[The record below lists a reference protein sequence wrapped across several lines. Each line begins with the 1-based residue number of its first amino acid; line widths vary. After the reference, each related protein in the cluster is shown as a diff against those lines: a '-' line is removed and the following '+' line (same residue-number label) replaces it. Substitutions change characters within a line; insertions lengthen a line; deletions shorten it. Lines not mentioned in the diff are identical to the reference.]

1 MTKEIKEIY
10 DWENSARLIRE
21 FIPNLFEMQDDI
33 KDHGLSKEMSK
44 EDIEKI
50 KSIGF
55 KEDGRK
61 PEEVLNQMTELIY
74 PHRTKLNHPRCF
86 SFIPGA
92 FSPYSIMGDLVNSIY
107 NPYGGSHSLSEG
119 AAYVEKWLINWMGE
133 QIGYSA
139 PELGGVFV
147 SGGSMAN
154 LTACVVARDNKLKN
168 DEIHRGTVYISD
180 QTHSSVAKGFHI
192 MGIPRDNIRKISTDD
207 NFKMNIEELENTIEI
222 DKKNGFKPFLI
233 VGTCGTTNTGAID
246 PLNEIAE
253 ICEKYNLWF
262 HIDGSY
268 GASAILSSY
277 KDELKGVEK
286 SDSISWDAHKWLFQT
301 YGCALVICK
310 DRQAMRKTYTAN
322 PEYLVDVMGN
332 DDNINF
338 WDIGMELTKPFR
350 GIRLWFTL
358 QTMGL
363 DNMRKAI
370 DHGFIASKWFEE
382 KVLKYSDFEIISP
395 AQMGI
400 INFRYNNS
408 KYREEEL
415 NKINHKLS
423 QMATEN
429 NYALYYT
436 TELNGK
442 IVLRFCPIN
451 PILTKDEVINV
462 IEEIRNN
469 IDKLKII

>member
-1 MTKEIKEIY
+1 
-10 DWENSARLIRE
+10 
-21 FIPNLFEMQDDI
+21 MQDDI

-107 NPYGGSHSLSEG
+107 NPYGGSHSLSED

-154 LTACVVARDNKLKN
+154 LTACVVARDNKLKD

-207 NFKMNIEELENTIEI
+207 NFKMNVEELDNTIEI
-222 DKKNGFKPFLI
+222 DKKM
-233 VGTCGTTNTGAID
+233 A
-246 PLNEIAE
+246 LNH
-253 ICEKYNLWF
+253 F
-262 HIDGSY
+262 
-268 GASAILSSY
+268 
-277 KDELKGVEK
+277 
-286 SDSISWDAHKWLFQT
+286 
-301 YGCALVICK
+301 
-310 DRQAMRKTYTAN
+310 
-322 PEYLVDVMGN
+322 
-332 DDNINF
+332 
-338 WDIGMELTKPFR
+338 
-350 GIRLWFTL
+350 
-358 QTMGL
+358 
-363 DNMRKAI
+363 
-370 DHGFIASKWFEE
+370 
-382 KVLKYSDFEIISP
+382 
-395 AQMGI
+395 
-400 INFRYNNS
+400 
-408 KYREEEL
+408 
-415 NKINHKLS
+415 
-423 QMATEN
+423 
-429 NYALYYT
+429 
-436 TELNGK
+436 
-442 IVLRFCPIN
+442 
-451 PILTKDEVINV
+451 
-462 IEEIRNN
+462 
-469 IDKLKII
+469 

>member
-1 MTKEIKEIY
+1 
-10 DWENSARLIRE
+10 
-21 FIPNLFEMQDDI
+21 
-33 KDHGLSKEMSK
+33 
-44 EDIEKI
+44 
-50 KSIGF
+50 
-55 KEDGRK
+55 
-61 PEEVLNQMTELIY
+61 
-74 PHRTKLNHPRCF
+74 
-86 SFIPGA
+86 
-92 FSPYSIMGDLVNSIY
+92 
-107 NPYGGSHSLSEG
+107 
-119 AAYVEKWLINWMGE
+119 
-133 QIGYSA
+133 
-139 PELGGVFV
+139 
-147 SGGSMAN
+147 
-154 LTACVVARDNKLKN
+154 
-168 DEIHRGTVYISD
+168 
-180 QTHSSVAKGFHI
+180 
-192 MGIPRDNIRKISTDD
+192 
-207 NFKMNIEELENTIEI
+207 
-222 DKKNGFKPFLI
+222 
-233 VGTCGTTNTGAID
+233 
-246 PLNEIAE
+246 
-253 ICEKYNLWF
+253 
-262 HIDGSY
+262 
-268 GASAILSSY
+268 
-277 KDELKGVEK
+277 
-286 SDSISWDAHKWLFQT
+286 
-301 YGCALVICK
+301 
-310 DRQAMRKTYTAN
+310 MRKTYTAN

-408 KYREEEL
+408 KYSEEEL

-423 QMATEN
+423 QMGTEN